1 MHRITYSITIGVYV
15 ILVFSLSYA
24 MYSRVAA
31 KEVLDRRTDIRAQY
45 DDARLLTEGI
55 NPYSRIT
62 NPDLPQDRFTFYF
75 PGFLLTTA
83 SAIYLGADTYERW
96 LSGWRLAS
104 LLIHLSIGALLFTL
118 IFKRGSLLLAI
129 IGSAFW
135 FFSRWP
141 LALYRS
147 GQIDG
152 PAILLL
158 LLSICL
164 WKKRRDLSCLLFG
177 LSLAVKQMAIF
188 LFPLYLFWTWQERS
202 SENRTPTALVRT
214 TLLCAVIPA
223 LLCLPF
229 FIWNPGDF
237 IATTLFPLTRAA
249 TEPEAFHA
257 FLGLEGIKRKLPF
270 LALLILVYIQV
281 VSNRLTRYQQ
291 ACLVL
296 LVLIS
301 FTNTYFSRHF
311 NWLLP
316 FLILIATD
324 ARKSRTELEPAAATA

>member
-1 MHRITYSITIGVYV
+1 MHRFTYSTAIAAYA
-15 ILVFSLSYA
+15 ILVLSLSFA

-83 SAIYLGADTYERW
+83 TAIYLGADSYEYW

-104 LLIHLSIGALLFTL
+104 LLTHLSIGALLFTL
-118 IFKRGSLLLAI
+118 ILKRGSLLLAI

-152 PAILLL
+152 PAILFL
-158 LLSICL
+158 LLSLCL

-188 LFPLYLFWTWQERS
+188 LFPLYLFWTWQEKANEKRM
-202 SENRTPTALVRT
+202 PTALLHT

-229 FIWNPGDF
+229 FIWNPEDF

-249 TEPEAFHA
+249 TEPEALHA

-270 LALLILVYIQV
+270 LALLTLIYVQV
-281 VSNRLTRYQQ
+281 ACNRLTRYQQ
-291 ACLVL
+291 TCLVL

-316 FLILIATD
+316 FLILSATD
-324 ARKSRTELEPAAATA
+324 TRTPCRELKTSTAT